1 MFLFILQCSKL
12 VGMFGMEAASAE
24 NATYYSFPSNRFLTS
39 VDDTLRA
46 DNLSPS
52 SSQGSP
58 AISDRN
64 DKQLTELEPRIK
76 PTSNISRS
84 RTSTSPSYY
93 SSLYG
98 MTTPTSTSSSYYSLL
113 YGMTTFTSTSPSY
126 YSSLDGMT
134 TPYTE
139 YSQYSTPTS
148 VNYPFSTSPPPLP
161 KSMYPL

>member
-12 VGMFGMEAASAE
+12 VTMFGTEAASAE
-24 NATYYSFPSNRFLTS
+24 NANYNSFPSRRFLTS

-58 AISDRN
+58 ASSDRN
-64 DKQLTELEPRIK
+64 DKQLTK
-76 PTSNISRS
+76 PTSNISRPP
-84 RTSTSPSYY
+84 TSTSPSYY

-98 MTTPTSTSSSYYSLL
+98 MTTPTSA
-113 YGMTTFTSTSPSY
+113 SPSY

-134 TPYTE
+134 TPYTD

-148 VNYPFSTSPPPLP
+148 VNYSFSTSPPPLP
-161 KSMYPL
+161 KSVFP

>member
-12 VGMFGMEAASAE
+12 VGMFGTEAARAE
-24 NATYYSFPSNRFLTS
+24 NANYNSFPSKRFLTS
-39 VDDTLRA
+39 VDDT
-46 DNLSPS
+46 
-52 SSQGSP
+52 QGSP
-58 AISDRN
+58 RN
-64 DKQLTELEPRIK
+64 DKQQTELKPQKK

-84 RTSTSPSYY
+84 PTSSPSYY

-98 MTTPTSTSSSYYSLL
+98 MTTPI
-113 YGMTTFTSTSPSY
+113 STSPSY

-134 TPYTE
+134 TPYTD

-161 KSMYPL
+161 KSMFPL

>member
-12 VGMFGMEAASAE
+12 VAIFGTEAASAE
-24 NATYYSFPSNRFLTS
+24 NATYYSFPSKRILTS

-58 AISDRN
+58 ASSYRN
-64 DKQLTELEPRIK
+64 DKQLTELKHRMK

-84 RTSTSPSYY
+84 PTSTNPSYY

-98 MTTPTSTSSSYYSLL
+98 MTTPTSTS
-113 YGMTTFTSTSPSY
+113 PSY
-126 YSSLDGMT
+126 YSSLDGMN
-134 TPYTE
+134 TPYTD

-161 KSMYPL
+161 KSMFPL

>member
-1 MFLFILQCSKL
+1 
-12 VGMFGMEAASAE
+12 MFGTEAASAE
-24 NATYYSFPSNRFLTS
+24 NANYNSFPSKRFLTS

-58 AISDRN
+58 PSSDRN
-64 DKQLTELEPRIK
+64 DKQLTELKHLIE
-76 PTSNISRS
+76 PTSTIISRS
-84 RTSTSPSYY
+84 PTLTNPSYV
-93 SSLYG
+93 SSLYE
-98 MTTPTSTSSSYYSLL
+98 MTTP
-113 YGMTTFTSTSPSY
+113 TSTSPSY

-134 TPYTE
+134 TPYTD

-161 KSMYPL
+161 KSMFPL